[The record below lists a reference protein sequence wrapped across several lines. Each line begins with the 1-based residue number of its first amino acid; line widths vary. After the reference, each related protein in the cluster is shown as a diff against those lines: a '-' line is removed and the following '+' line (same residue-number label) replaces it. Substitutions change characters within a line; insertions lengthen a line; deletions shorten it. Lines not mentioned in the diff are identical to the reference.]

1 MSLLGDLDKGAVG
14 ELEEGTSVLHSHL
27 LQHEAG
33 KALRAGARA
42 HLKKQ
47 APHLQAQQVREEL
60 ASFSTT
66 VCEAVAKED
75 CDMLALEDMKM
86 NLPRSWMPSRRW
98 QARRRRR
105 RPVGMARS
113 HLSRVR
119 ACACLSTCECVLMVG
134 RSVLVRA
141 SEYVSAHARA

>member
-1 MSLLGDLDKGAVG
+1 MVSLLDDMDKGAVG

-60 ASFSTT
+60 AILWTT

-75 CDMLALEDMKM
+75 CDMLALEDMK
-86 NLPRSWMPSRRW
+86 NELASKLDALTKVASKTEEKKASWDGTVSFE
-98 QARRRRR
+98 Q
-105 RPVGMARS
+105 G
-113 HLSRVR
+113 
-119 ACACLSTCECVLMVG
+119 ACLCMPEHV
-134 RSVLVRA
+134 
-141 SEYVSAHARA
+141 